1 MSRSGYVDNLDTLD
15 LGRWRGQVA
24 SAMRGRRGQ
33 ELLRDLLAALDA
45 MPSKRLIAH
54 ELIADG
60 EVCAL
65 GAVGVR
71 RGIDMTNID
80 PDEPCDVAAA
90 FNVAEQLAREIVYIN
105 DEAGSGQLIDGKWQP
120 ETPERR
126 WERVREWVAKKLAGP
141 QREDYSTD
149 EWWQKAVTKWKAKQL
164 RLQLGKRGGQ

>member
-1 MSRSGYVDNLDTLD
+1 MSRSGYVDSLDTLD

-24 SAMRGRRGQ
+24 SAMRGKRGQ
-33 ELLRDLLAALDA
+33 ALLQDLLAALDA
-45 MPSKRLIAH
+45 MPVKRLIAH

-71 RGIDMTNID
+71 RGMDMNDID

-105 DEAGSGQLIDGKWQP
+105 DEAGSGQLVD
-120 ETPERR
+120 
-126 WERVREWVAKKLAGP
+126 
-141 QREDYSTD
+141 
-149 EWWQKAVTKWKAKQL
+149 
-164 RLQLGKRGGQ
+164 